1 MSTLSTNKII
11 PATSTTVTLG
21 DSGDTFALASGA
33 SATGFGK
40 VLQVLQTTKT
50 DTATSTNTSYTDIS
64 GLSQAITP
72 SATNS
77 KVLVIVNVNMS
88 QATANSS
95 IRWQIV
101 RDSTAIAIGDAD
113 GSRTRATSNC
123 NNGVGDESNSMTMMW
138 LDSPSST
145 SALTYKVQW
154 IVGNGTAQLNKT
166 DDDSDAAAYARMASN
181 IIVQEIGA

>member
-1 MSTLSTNKII
+1 MASTLKID
-11 PATSTTVTLG
+11 TVTTPDG
-21 DSGDTFALASGA
+21 TGNITFNRPINAAQG
-33 SATGFGK
+33 GVGV